1 MVPGEWA
8 GKLRRYL
15 GRHPRQGAVAPDLSK
30 LDRRV
35 RRPVGPALAAD
46 PASEEV
52 GQPVLATRAPSV
64 PVVAVV
70 HPRWYGVTTST
81 ENNFPN
87 VLLLGEGREAGAAGL
102 VLEHG
107 FETVVLSGLP
117 PASVTL
123 ARELKHRAPDVHIL
137 CHYHASFAQNAEP
150 EVLGR
155 FLLLV
160 QMAREGTIE
169 RVGLVKAGM
178 AWALARTGLPA
189 RYLPNRVA
197 AARCVRPGPAG
208 SPRRVGVFARDILRK
223 NAHTQLVAA
232 ALLDDVEVHG
242 GDLPDVSYLAGHGR
256 FIAHGE
262 LPYEQFLALL
272 GEMDLSLCV
281 SLSECYPMVVVESLM
296 RGVPCL
302 TSHCHEILAHDDGL
316 AQSLIVSAHDN
327 PEAIAR
333 QAEAVLADRPRLS
346 RRCASYALELNAI
359 AEKAI
364 NEFVDFEVYPNVR
377 PSGRQPSNGGG

>member
-1 MVPGEWA
+1 VLPREWQSKA
-8 GKLRRYL
+8 RRYL
-15 GRHPRQGAVAPDLSK
+15 RKHPQQRAV
-30 LDRRV
+30 V
-35 RRPVGPALAAD
+35 RAVRGLAARLLPVVGAGSVVLPKAD
-46 PASEEV
+46 AGEPRLEV
-52 GQPVLATRAPSV
+52 AAPSL
-64 PVVAVV
+64 PVVAVAR
-70 HPRWYGVTTST
+70 PGWYGVTTSARSC
-81 ENNFPN
+81 FPN
-87 VLLLGEGREAGAAGL
+87 VLLLNERQALKGADLILGQ
-102 VLEHG
+102 G
-107 FETVVLSGLP
+107 FHTVVLSGLP
-117 PASVTL
+117 PASVAL
-123 ARELKHRAPDVHIL
+123 ARELKYRAPDVRIL
-137 CHYHASFAQNAEP
+137 CHFHGSFAQNARP
-150 EVLGR
+150 AVLQR
-155 FLLLV
+155 LLLLV
-160 QMAREGTIE
+160 EMVREGVVE
-169 RVGLVKAGM
+169 RIGLAKAGM
-178 AWALARTGLPA
+178 AWSLARTGLPVC
-189 RYLPNRVA
+189 YLPYRVA
-197 AARCVRPGPAG
+197 PARCARPGPAG
-208 SPRRVGVFARDILRK
+208 SPRRGGVFARDILRK